1 MKHELLAPAGSP
13 DICRAVIA
21 AGADA
26 VYLGGEKYGARAFAQ
41 NFSEMDIL
49 HALDFAHLHG
59 RKIFLTVNTLLK
71 NREMGQELYDYLKPY
86 YTHGL
91 DAIIVQDYGVF
102 QFVRNYFP
110 DLPVHASTQMSVS
123 NVYGAK
129 FLQQQ
134 GAARIVTARELS
146 LCEIKEIYDETGI
159 EIESFVHGALCYCYS
174 GQCLMSSILGG
185 RSGNRGR
192 CAQPCRL
199 SYQVME
205 ENGKVLRKQ
214 EKYPLSPK
222 DLCVLELIPK
232 LCETGIYSFK
242 IEGRMK
248 SLEYAAG
255 VTQIYRKYLD
265 IYESTP
271 DQFQVEKLDY
281 DYLLALGN
289 RNGFTKGYYEMRNGR
304 TMITLTDSSH
314 SSVQAKEVYHAE
326 ELEKIPVA
334 GHAVIRT
341 GQPMQLTLSVK
352 KNDKD
357 NRRRADSGGQYQA
370 EQRKFLKSTEITVT
384 GAEVFPAQNR
394 PLTPEDVKNRL
405 SKTGDTPFCFVDLE
419 VDMGESCFVPV
430 KQINEIRRNGL
441 NRLEQVLLETHTR
454 KSGEEQY
461 SGPELYHLS
470 GKKNLPV
477 NVHRCLNVQVSTIQ
491 QLEEVLKYPYV
502 DMVSLDLSAENDLFI
517 ENGKADV
524 DLFTEV
530 LESCRKK
537 IADCGKQ
544 AAFCFPYIFR
554 ENSSVLYKNRAWME
568 VISGFDRVWARSYD
582 SLGFILY
589 QLNIEP
595 SKAALDHN
603 LYVYSNEAYAS
614 FEKSGLHY
622 YTASLELNQKEFRHM
637 PNETAEFCL
646 YGYIPMMISAQCVYK
661 NFSQCYKNHP
671 DKKILYLNDRYFKK
685 FFIKRNC
692 KDCYNIIYNSQPLY
706 LMHQADAIGNL
717 HFGSYR
723 ISFVSEKPSLM
734 QKILKDYK
742 NAFLEGKAVKAPG
755 EKDGFTTGHFRRGV
769 D

>member
-49 HALDFAHLHG
+49 QALDFAHLHG

-102 QFVRNYFP
+102 QFVRNAFP

-146 LCEIKEIYDETGI
+146 LSEIKAIYDETGI

-174 GQCLMSSILGG
+174 GQCLMSSMLGG

-199 SYQVME
+199 GYQVMGE
-205 ENGKVLRKQ
+205 DGEFFHKQ

-232 LCETGIYSFK
+232 LCEAGIYSFK

-271 DQFQVEKLDY
+271 DQFQVEKRDY

-304 TMITLTDSSH
+304 SMITLTDSSH
-314 SSVQAKEVYHAE
+314 SSVQAKDVYHPDE
-326 ELEKIPVA
+326 PEKIGVE
-334 GHAVIRT
+334 GKAVIRT
-341 GQPMQLTLSVK
+341 GQPLQLTLAVK

-357 NRRRADSGGQYQA
+357 NRRSADSGGQYQA
-370 EQRKFLKSTEITVT
+370 EQRKFQKSTEITVT
-384 GAEVFPAQNR
+384 GAEVLPAQNR

-441 NRLEQVLLETHTR
+441 NRLEQILLETHTR
-454 KSGEEQY
+454 KLGEEQY

-470 GKKNLPV
+470 GKKNLSA
-477 NVHRCLNVQVSTIQ
+477 NVHRCLNVQVSAIQ
-491 QLEEVLKYPYV
+491 QLEEALKYPYV

-537 IADCGKQ
+537 ITDCGKQ

-568 VISGFDRVWARSYD
+568 VIRRFDRVWARSYD
-582 SLGFILY
+582 SLGFALHE
-589 QLNIEP
+589 LRLEP
-595 SKAALDHN
+595 GKAALDHN
-603 LYVYSNEAYAS
+603 LYVYSGDAYAA
-614 FEKSGLHY
+614 FEKTGLRR

-637 PNETAEFCL
+637 PNENAEFCL
-646 YGYIPMMISAQCVYK
+646 YGYVPMMISAQCVYK
-661 NFSQCYKNHP
+661 NYARCCKNKP
-671 DKKILYLNDRYFKK
+671 EEQNLYLNDRYFKK
-685 FFIKRNC
+685 LFIKRNC

-706 LMHQADAIGNL
+706 LMHQADAIENL

-742 NAFLEGKAVKAPG
+742 KAFLEGKAVKAPG
-755 EKDGFTTGHFRRGV
+755 EKDGFTTGHFKRGV